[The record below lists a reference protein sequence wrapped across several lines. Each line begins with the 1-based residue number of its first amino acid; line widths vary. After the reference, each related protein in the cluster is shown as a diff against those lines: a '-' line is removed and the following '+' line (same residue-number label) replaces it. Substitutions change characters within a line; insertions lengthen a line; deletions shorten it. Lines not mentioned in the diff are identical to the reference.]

1 MPSQPKDKAH
11 ADQLRKM
18 IGSRVRAARERQ
30 GWTQEQLAEAVGVG
44 AEMLGRYERGLQF
57 PSHVTFLRLV
67 KTLGVSADSLYGFD
81 PSEPLASLPDD
92 TVRVLLGLTSRE
104 LAALTQLLRGL
115 TSQHRSRAG
124 SSSI

>member
-1 MPSQPKDKAH
+1 MPSQPKDKAA

-18 IGSRVRAARERQ
+18 IGSRVRAARERH

-57 PSHVTFLRLV
+57 PSHVTFLRL
-67 KTLGVSADSLYGFD
+67 TQSLGVSTDALYGFE
-81 PSEPLASLPDD
+81 PSEPTASLPDD

-104 LAALTQLLRGL
+104 LAALTQLVREL
-115 TSQHRSRAG
+115 TSPRRIQPG
-124 SSSI
+124 STST